1 MKCSMFPLAT
11 GAKRFFRIC
20 LLALVI
26 ASVDVAQAQTKDFL
40 QWFQTIK
47 HRIERYSADEVE
59 GAETMQFPAELL
71 RTLTPESHHHDNN
84 NLLGRVQ
91 VIYQMKFSLDK
102 TTQKSW
108 YDSVKRWATYTRPK
122 IYESRMA
129 ISGST
134 TIDVLEATRRRPK
147 DPAEFLVFISGRG
160 KGVVYD
166 IVGYITLSDI
176 TSMLAPELQRTE
188 IDSPLQP

>member
-1 MKCSMFPLAT
+1 M
-11 GAKRFFRIC
+11 KRFFRIC
-20 LLALVI
+20 TLLLAL
-26 ASVDVAQAQTKDFL
+26 ALADAAQAQTKDFL
-40 QWFQTIK
+40 QWYQTIK
-47 HRIERYSADEVE
+47 HRFERYSAEEME
-59 GAETMQFPAELL
+59 GAEIMQFPAELL
-71 RTLTPESHHHDNN
+71 RTLTPESRRHDNN

-129 ISGST
+129 ISGTT
-134 TIDVLEATRRRPK
+134 TIDVLEATRHRPK
-147 DPAEFLVFISGRG
+147 EPAEFLIFISGRG
-160 KGVVYD
+160 KCVVYD

-176 TSMLAPELQRTE
+176 TTMLASELQHAE
-188 IDSPLQP
+188 IESPLQP

>member
-1 MKCSMFPLAT
+1 M
-11 GAKRFFRIC
+11 KRFFRIC
-20 LLALVI
+20 LLAL
-26 ASVDVAQAQTKDFL
+26 ALLSVDAAQAQTKDFL

-47 HRIERYSADEVE
+47 LRIERYPADEVE
-59 GAETMQFPAELL
+59 GAEIMQFPAELL
-71 RTLTPESHHHDNN
+71 RTLTSESHHHDNN

-102 TTQKSW
+102 TTQKSL
-108 YDSVKRWATYTRPK
+108 YDSVKRWATSTYARPK
-122 IYESRMA
+122 IYESRRA

>member
-1 MKCSMFPLAT
+1 
-11 GAKRFFRIC
+11 
-20 LLALVI
+20 
-26 ASVDVAQAQTKDFL
+26 
-40 QWFQTIK
+40 
-47 HRIERYSADEVE
+47 
-59 GAETMQFPAELL
+59 
-71 RTLTPESHHHDNN
+71 
-84 NLLGRVQ
+84 
-91 VIYQMKFSLDK
+91 
-102 TTQKSW
+102 
-108 YDSVKRWATYTRPK
+108 
-122 IYESRMA
+122 MA
-129 ISGST
+129 ISGET

>member
-1 MKCSMFPLAT
+1 M
-11 GAKRFFRIC
+11 KRFFRIC
-20 LLALVI
+20 LLALAI
-26 ASVDVAQAQTKDFL
+26 ASVDAAQAQTKDFL

-47 HRIERYSADEVE
+47 QRIERYSADEVE

-102 TTQKSW
+102 TTQKSL

-122 IYESRMA
+122 IYESRMS